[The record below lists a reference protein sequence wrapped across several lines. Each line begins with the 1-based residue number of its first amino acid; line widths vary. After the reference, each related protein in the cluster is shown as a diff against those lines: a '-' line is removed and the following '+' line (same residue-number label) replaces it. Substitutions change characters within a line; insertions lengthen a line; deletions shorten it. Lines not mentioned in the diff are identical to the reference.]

1 MYSYN
6 PTPPSDTLMHYG
18 IKGQKWGVRR
28 YQNKDGSYTNAGKTR
43 YSVFGMRHD
52 VKKARKAAQKENV
65 SGRSKKS
72 TGVNYDKAVAKNRQ
86 NKKTMEN
93 RRKELEKKGYDSF
106 KSDKDFRKAWSKF
119 DSDNRKSISRGREAI
134 NKAMLKDAGYTQD
147 EIRGGMEYLK
157 KRGIRYL

>member
-43 YSVFGMRHD
+43 YSVLGMRHD

-65 SGRSKKS
+65 SGRSKYS
-72 TGVNYDKAVAKNRQ
+72 TGVNYDKALARNRED
-86 NKKTMEN
+86 KKKMQKRYED
-93 RRKELEKKGYDSF
+93 LEKKGYDSF
-106 KSDKDFRKAWSKF
+106 GSEKEFMKAWNSY
-119 DSDNRKSISRGREAI
+119 DRANRRMISRGKAAI
-134 NKAMLKDAGYTQD
+134 NEAMLKDAGYSQR
-147 EIRGGMEYLK
+147 EIRGGMEYLR
-157 KRGIRYL
+157 KRGIRSL